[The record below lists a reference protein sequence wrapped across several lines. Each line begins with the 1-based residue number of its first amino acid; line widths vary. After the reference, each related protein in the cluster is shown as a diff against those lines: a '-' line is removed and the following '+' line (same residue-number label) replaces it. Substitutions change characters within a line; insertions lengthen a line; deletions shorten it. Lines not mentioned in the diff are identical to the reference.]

1 MDVTLLEV
9 ELNGGE
15 FTANAPL
22 SFVGETEQTDEMAGD
37 ESATD
42 VSGERNKDSTSTGSS
57 KRRLLVG
64 LVVFSIAAV
73 LAYYFAGGSTTE
85 TDTDADDS

>member
-22 SFVGETEQTDEMAGD
+22 SFVGEPEQTDERTGD

-42 VSGERNKDSTSTGSS
+42 VSSGEGNKNSTSTGSS

-64 LVVFSIAAV
+64 LVVFYRSRACV
-73 LAYYFAGGSTTE
+73 LFCRRV
-85 TDTDADDS
+85 DDRD